1 MTFKTSFVIEGLP
14 KTYNSIGR
22 QHWSVKAKEA
32 RLWIGLVRVSLKDI
46 PSIPFKKAKLTLTRF
61 STSRP
66 DPDGLAS
73 SFKHVIDG
81 LVRAGVIENDKFE
94 NIGSPEYKWE
104 KGTAKKGFI
113 KVEIESE
120 WQNEAC

>member
-1 MTFKTSFVIEGLP
+1 MKYRSSFIIEGLP

-22 QHWSVKAKEA
+22 AHWAVKAAEA
-32 RLWIGLVRVSLKDI
+32 RTWISKVRGALRDI
-46 PSIPFKKAKLTLTRF
+46 PAVPFKKATLTLTRV
-61 STSRP
+61 STSCP

-81 LVRAGVIENDKFE
+81 LVRAGVIENDKFT
-94 NIGSPEYKWE
+94 NIGSPNYLWE
-104 KGTAKKGFI
+104 KGKANQGFI

-120 WQNEAC
+120 I